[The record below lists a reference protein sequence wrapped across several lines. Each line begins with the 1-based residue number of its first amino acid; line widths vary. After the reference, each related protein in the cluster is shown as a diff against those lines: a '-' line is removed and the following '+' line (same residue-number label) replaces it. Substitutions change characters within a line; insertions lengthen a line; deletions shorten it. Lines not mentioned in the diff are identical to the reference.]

1 MATPRLRAGAKAPGA
16 RVSPEGTRGALI
28 VDAARDREDDRFA
41 ALWIVPADGQAAPH
55 RLTHGADGEKS
66 AQWSPDSRV
75 AFVAARP
82 RAAEWPS
89 ERSAGEGAGGL
100 RPQPPVWVFDL
111 ERGGEPRPLADR
123 AEGVESCA
131 WSPDGKVLAVA
142 ARDPSAQQ
150 AAYLASIRQPR
161 HPGP

>member
-1 MATPRLRAGAKAPGA
+1 MKLTDQKGRRQALAEPQARAPGA
-16 RVSPEGTRGALI
+16 RRWRLLDCAQVRRLRVPAVSPEGTRGALI

-66 AQWSPDSRV
+66 AQWSPDTRRV
-75 AFVAARP
+75 A
-82 RAAEWPS
+82 
-89 ERSAGEGAGGL
+89 L
-100 RPQPPVWVFDL
+100 VFDL

-131 WSPDGKVLAVA
+131 WSPGGKVLAVA

-161 HPGP
+161 QPGP